1 MRFLPTSD
9 TIRGQMLADLGLNH
23 ADELFSHIPEYCR
36 LQRPLAIPPGQSEAE
51 IVRYFRQAAAANAP
65 GFASFLGAGAY
76 HHFRPAHIDML
87 AGRGEWFTAYTPYQP
102 EISQGT
108 LQSIFEFQTMVC
120 QLTGQEVANAG
131 VYDGSTALHEACM
144 MAARITGRSQLVV
157 ARTIHPQYREVLHT
171 LTRYRDF
178 PLVEVGYA
186 ADGRLDA
193 TALAA
198 AVSAST
204 AAVAVQSPNFFG
216 TIEEWQAA
224 AAAAHAHGAL
234 LIAVVTD
241 PVSLGLLPPPAA
253 DGDDGVDIVAMEM
266 QGFGIPVGF
275 GGPYAGV
282 LATREKFVRNLP
294 GRLVGEARDREG
306 RRGFVLTLSTREQ
319 HIRREKATSN
329 ICTNEALCV
338 LMASIFMA
346 TYGPEGLRELA
357 LQNLSKAA
365 YAAQAL
371 QAAGAEVLFPAPR
384 FHEFVVRLKTPLETL
399 QPVLTRERIIAGL
412 ALARHYPELGNALLV
427 CVTETATR
435 ADIDRLVGLLTKP

>member
-9 TIRGQMLADLGLNH
+9 AIRSRMLADLGLNTI
-23 ADELFSHIPEYCR
+23 DDLFSHIPEYCR
-36 LQRPLAIPPGQSEAE
+36 LPRPLALPEGASEAE
-51 IVRYFRQAAAANAP
+51 IVEFFRAAAAANAP
-65 GFASFLGAGAY
+65 EFTSFLGAGAY
-76 HHFRPAHIDML
+76 QHFRPAHIDML

-108 LQSIFEFQTMVC
+108 LQSTFEFQTMVC

-144 MAARITGRSQLVV
+144 MAARITGRNGLVV
-157 ARTIHPQYREVLHT
+157 ARSVHPQYRQVLRT
-171 LTRYRDF
+171 MTRHRDF
-178 PLVEVGYA
+178 PLTEIAFG
-186 ADGRLDA
+186 ADGRLD
-193 TALAA
+193 LAA
-198 AVSAST
+198 LEAVLDEAT

-216 TIEEWQAA
+216 TIEDWRAA
-224 AAAAHAHGAL
+224 AERAHARGAL

-241 PVSLGLLPPPAA
+241 PVSLGVLPPPSAEA
-253 DGDDGVDIVAMEM
+253 GVDIVAMEM

-294 GRLVGEARDREG
+294 GRLAGEARDAEG

-346 TYGPEGLRELA
+346 TYGPQGLRELA
-357 LQNLSKAA
+357 VQNLSKAA
-365 YAAQAL
+365 YAASAMS
-371 QAAGAEVLFPAPR
+371 AAGIEVLFPAPR
-384 FHEFVVRLKTPLETL
+384 FHEFVARLRQPLAAY
-399 QPVLTRERIIAGL
+399 QPALERERLIAGL
-412 ALARHYPELGNALLV
+412 SLERYYPELGHAVLV
-427 CVTETATR
+427 CATETVSR
-435 ADIDRLVGLLTKP
+435 ASIDRLVAVLAA